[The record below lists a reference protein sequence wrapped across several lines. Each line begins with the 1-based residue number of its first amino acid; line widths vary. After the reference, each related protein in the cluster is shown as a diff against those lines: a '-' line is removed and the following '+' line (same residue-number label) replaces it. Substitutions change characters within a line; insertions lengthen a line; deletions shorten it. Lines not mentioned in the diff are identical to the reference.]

1 MKKAILSSKLESVFK
16 KMRSIFGDEK
26 EEKSTIG
33 VDVSEWR
40 IKKEGVEG
48 YINVKKNYLF
58 YFILFLD
65 I

>member
-1 MKKAILSSKLESVFK
+1 MKKAILSSKLESVFNK
-16 KMRSIFGDEK
+16 VRSILGYEE

-40 IKKEGVEG
+40 IKKGGVEG
-48 YINVKKNYLF
+48 YINVKKI
-58 YFILFLD
+58 FILFFLD